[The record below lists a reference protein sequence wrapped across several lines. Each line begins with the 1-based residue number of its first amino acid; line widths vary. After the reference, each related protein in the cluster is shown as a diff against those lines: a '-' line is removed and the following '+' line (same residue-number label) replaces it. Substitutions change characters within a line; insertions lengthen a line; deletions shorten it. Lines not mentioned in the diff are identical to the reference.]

1 MANASLVIEVWSLV
15 IFIPMYFLDLLQIAF
30 RSIRQRGVA
39 SLLTMF
45 SMSLGVTLVVAV
57 LSIHGVVKQSFN
69 DNAKLGYNLII
80 GGKKGG
86 QEQLTLSSV
95 YYLSQPPYP
104 VSGEFYLEFLSR
116 EERDKQLMHSFAS
129 RGYEAKTIVQDLR
142 QLTSLGGPLDLIT
155 EHLLDPIVEKQDARR
170 ADLGRAGKYSH
181 LTEFV
186 IPICL
191 GDYYDRFRVVATNT
205 EMFDTLVY
213 DMENQRKYEFA
224 QGRNFRHY
232 DPNHTYFEAVV
243 GSTVARELKIELGHE
258 FSPSHGYQG
267 GGAHASTFTV
277 VGILKPS
284 GTPNDRAVFINMEGF
299 YLMEGHAAPVEE
311 EEVGKGGQTAAEKA
325 EMAAIDKLPEEA
337 KKRAWQEYL
346 KRRIARETASDQEP
360 LAVEQRKI
368 TALLL
373 KTPLDGAIGIDDAVN
388 KGEQAQA
395 VSPVAVISR
404 MFAIIIDPI
413 EYMLLALTSMIC
425 IVSGVSILVSI
436 YNSMSERRH
445 EIAIMRAL
453 GAGRATVMT
462 IILLESTLLSLMGG
476 FFGWLVGH
484 LLCLIA
490 SPMIQ
495 ERTGVNVGLNLWGAP
510 FYEPLKRLGMEGRLA
525 ESLVIPIEWTL
536 VPGLVL
542 LAIVVG
548 LWPGISAYRT
558 DVAKSLGK

>member
-1 MANASLVIEVWSLV
+1 
-15 IFIPMYFLDLLQIAF
+15 MYFLDLLQIAF

-86 QEQLTLSSV
+86 KEQLTLSSV

-116 EERDKQLMHSFAS
+116 EERDKQLMHSFAF
-129 RGYEAKTIVQDLR
+129 RGHEASAIVQDLR
-142 QLTSLGGPLDLIT
+142 QLTALGCPLDLIT
-155 EHLLDPIVEKQDARR
+155 EDLLIPVVEKQDAKR
-170 ADLGRAGKYSH
+170 ADLGRAGKYAH

-213 DMENQRKYEFA
+213 DMENQKKYEFA
-224 QGRNFRHY
+224 QGRNFHHY
-232 DPNHTYFEAVV
+232 DLEHTYFEAVV
-243 GSTVARELKIELGHE
+243 GSTVARELKIELGHK

-311 EEVGKGGQTAAEKA
+311 EEVGKGGRTAGDKA
-325 EMAAIDKLPEEA
+325 EMDAIGKLPTEEA
-337 KKRAWQEYL
+337 RKEAWQEYL
-346 KRRIARETASDQEP
+346 KRRIARETASDQQP

-413 EYMLLALTSMIC
+413 EHMLLALTSMIC

-453 GAGRATVMT
+453 GAGRVTVMT
-462 IILLESTLLSLMGG
+462 IILLESALLSLMGG

-495 ERTGVNVGLNLWGAP
+495 ERTGVHVGLNLWGAP
-510 FYEPLKRLGMEGRLA
+510 FYEPLTWFGMEGRLA

-548 LWPGISAYRT
+548 LWPGVSAYRT